1 MPGQAPPA
9 RTQRESTA
17 RETAH
22 DHTSQRGD
30 GSVIQQLRSI
40 NFYILILLDA
50 ALVLAAHALAY
61 LTRFEFAVPAVHLE
75 QFTSVLPVLVPLKI
89 ACFLYFDLYKGMWR
103 YTSLPELVDI
113 ARATTV
119 STVLLLAYIV
129 FFRNFQGFSRS
140 VFILDWVYTMA
151 FVAGVRIGI
160 RMVYGTGFV
169 TLSRVLLPRPG
180 QNPDQTTCVL
190 LGAGKA
196 GETLLR
202 ESQSNRASDLRIVAI
217 FDDDKSMHGHSIHGV
232 PVVGGLDALPEWK
245 RIEKFGVTDALI
257 ALPDASGEEIRHL
270 MTLCERADLA
280 CRRIPSLTD
289 IAGGRVSIKDLR
301 DVDYKDLLG
310 RQPVSLDDRKIAG
323 YLRGKVVLVT
333 GAGGS
338 IGSELCRQILAYGPK
353 RLLLLDASEY
363 ALYTIQMELEH
374 ERDFHD
380 YETLLGSLCDEAWV
394 KHIITAH
401 SPDVIFHAA
410 AYKHVPLLEANPW
423 QAVYNNILAT
433 NALVSMAV
441 KRGVPRL
448 LIVSTD
454 KAVRP
459 TNVMGASKRVTEKIM
474 QAHCGNGT
482 AMMAVRFGNVLGST
496 GSVIPLFRRQIEHG
510 GPVTVTHP
518 DVVRYFMTIEEACQ
532 LILQAGS
539 MGEGGELFVL
549 NMGRPVRIAD
559 MAADLIRLSGREP
572 GTDIEL
578 RYIGLRPGEKLYEE
592 LITEDEGVVP
602 TQHDKIMVLRG
613 QTCDVLT
620 LTRHLEELREA
631 ADSRNPERIRQK
643 LGHLVPEYHPE
654 KAG

>member
-1 MPGQAPPA
+1 
-9 RTQRESTA
+9 
-17 RETAH
+17 
-22 DHTSQRGD
+22 
-30 GSVIQQLRSI
+30 
-40 NFYILILLDA
+40 
-50 ALVLAAHALAY
+50 
-61 LTRFEFAVPAVHLE
+61 
-75 QFTSVLPVLVPLKI
+75 
-89 ACFLYFDLYKGMWR
+89 
-103 YTSLPELVDI
+103 
-113 ARATTV
+113 V
-119 STVLLLAYIV
+119 ST
-129 FFRNFQGFSRS
+129 
-140 VFILDWVYTMA
+140 
-151 FVAGVRIGI
+151 
-160 RMVYGTGFV
+160 
-169 TLSRVLLPRPG
+169 
-180 QNPDQTTCVL
+180 
-190 LGAGKA
+190 
-196 GETLLR
+196 
-202 ESQSNRASDLRIVAI
+202 
-217 FDDDKSMHGHSIHGV
+217 
-232 PVVGGLDALPEWK
+232 
-245 RIEKFGVTDALI
+245 
-257 ALPDASGEEIRHL
+257 
-270 MTLCERADLA
+270 
-280 CRRIPSLTD
+280 
-289 IAGGRVSIKDLR
+289 
-301 DVDYKDLLG
+301 
-310 RQPVSLDDRKIAG
+310 
-323 YLRGKVVLVT
+323 
-333 GAGGS
+333 
-338 IGSELCRQILAYGPK
+338 
-353 RLLLLDASEY
+353 
-363 ALYTIQMELEH
+363 
-374 ERDFHD
+374 
-380 YETLLGSLCDEAWV
+380 
-394 KHIITAH
+394 
-401 SPDVIFHAA
+401 
-410 AYKHVPLLEANPW
+410 
-423 QAVYNNILAT
+423 
-433 NALVSMAV
+433 AV

-620 LTRHLEELREA
+620 LTRHLEELRQA
-631 ADSRNPERIRQK
+631 ADSRDPERIRQK